1 MRGNSPQAETKVI
14 NNPKPKSYLMKIR
27 IAVLITMA
35 AAAWTCQAQPAT
47 PAQCG
52 FAAVTGTFYVN
63 TNAAWYNGAAEHP
76 GVDIAANGNIL
87 FGWEDDG
94 SVINDHEA
102 VWTLHDS
109 TGNLITPLTLQ
120 TNRSLLGNCSTYQS
134 TTNPWL
140 SFFRADNT
148 AIGGYTGWGGSWP
161 KANRFGNG
169 MGWSAMCWEIGYE
182 IDQLYD
188 IMMASQQMDCPT
200 TQLLN
205 NDGTPLRPGVI
216 SGMNNLGILSFTAAD
231 MSAAGGEDDV
241 RGGEIEYLSSGNIV
255 VMGYSRQ
262 TDDRVLTGQTAGNV
276 PIYRVWTPGGAE
288 VHTYAAASSE
298 ANGGDSH
305 RGIGV
310 TANGFAIRWGAD
322 GNAPTNGSTIRLFN
336 NAGNPVGANI
346 NLATL
351 TGHPEVAE
359 GGDGGGAGFHGNAVN
374 AYVWANSGGGTPWV
388 TVINADGTLRWSRKV
403 QDESDPISNGGA
415 SADVDAAIDQFG
427 RVIVVFNAA
436 TATNFEVV
444 SYTTQARF
452 FDKSGNP
459 LGPRFIVSETES
471 QLGVTG
477 NAILTQTPRVAWR
490 GNNVV
495 VAWQSKYAPT
505 ASGDTPPT
513 ALAAR
518 ILAAPITI
526 TSTSRSGTS
535 TTINWSGG
543 KAPYSLQRR
552 SPLTGAWG
560 TVQTGI
566 AGNTTTYTDASGP
579 AYYQVLCAQ

>member
-52 FAAVTGTFYVN
+52 FAAVTDTFYVN
-63 TNAAWYNGAAEHP
+63 TNAAWYNGNAEHP

-94 SVINDHEA
+94 SGINDHEA
-102 VWTLHDS
+102 VWTLHDA
-109 TGNLITPLTLQ
+109 TGNPITPLTLQ
-120 TNRSLLGNCSTYQS
+120 TNRSLLGNCSTYES

-140 SFFRADNT
+140 SFFRDDNT

-161 KANRFGNG
+161 HANRFGNG
-169 MGWSAMCWEIGYE
+169 LSWGAMCWEIGLE
-182 IDQLYD
+182 ISELSALNTAINGDD
-188 IMMASQQMDCPT
+188 TAT
-200 TQLLN
+200 VQLLN

-216 SGMNNLGILSFTAAD
+216 DGMTNLGILSFTIAD
-231 MSAAGGEDDV
+231 ATPAGQI
-241 RGGEIEYLSSGNIV
+241 RGGESVYLSSGNIATV
-255 VMGYSRQ
+255 GRSGQ
-262 TDDRVLTGQTAGNV
+262 NDDWILTGQTSGNV
-276 PIYRVWTPGGAE
+276 PVYRVWTPGGLE
-288 VHTYAAASSE
+288 VKGYTAASSE
-298 ANGGDSH
+298 ANGGSIY
-305 RGIGV
+305 RGLGV
-310 TANGFAIRWGAD
+310 TANGFAIHWGAD

-336 NAGNPVGANI
+336 NAGNPLSANI

-351 TGHPEVAE
+351 TGHPEVAG
-359 GGDGGGAGFHGNAVN
+359 GGDGGGAGFHGNAVD
-374 AYVWANSGGGTPWV
+374 AYVWANNGGGTPWV

-436 TATNFEVV
+436 SATNFEVV

-471 QLGVTG
+471 QLGVAG

-495 VAWQSKYAPT
+495 VAWQSAYAPT
-505 ASGDTPPT
+505 ASPST

>member
-1 MRGNSPQAETKVI
+1 MRIS
-14 NNPKPKSYLMKIR
+14 
-27 IAVLITMA
+27 IAVFITMA
-35 AAAWTCQAQPAT
+35 AAAWTCQANPVT
-47 PAQCG
+47 PAQNG
-52 FAAVTGTFYVN
+52 FAAVSSTFYVN
-63 TNAAWYNGAAEHP
+63 TNAAFLNLANSTEHP
-76 GVDIAANGNIL
+76 GVDINSAGNII
-87 FGWEDDG
+87 FGWENDG
-94 SVINDHEA
+94 SSITDFEA
-102 VWTLHDS
+102 VWTLTDP
-109 TGNLITPLTLQ
+109 TGTSLIAPTVQ
-120 TNRSLLGNCSTYQS
+120 TNRSMQGNVKNMESTINSY
-134 TTNPWL
+134 L

-161 KANRFGNG
+161 KANRFGSG

-182 IDQLYD
+182 IDELYD

-216 SGMNNLGILSFTAAD
+216 SGVTNLGILSFTAAD
-231 MSAAGGEDDV
+231 VSAGGGEDDI
-241 RGGEIEYLSSGNIV
+241 RGGELEYLSSGNIA

-262 TDDRVLTGQTAGNV
+262 TDDWVLTGQTAGNV
-276 PIYRVWTPGGAE
+276 PVYRVWTPGGAE
-288 VHTYAAASSE
+288 VHTFAAASSE
-298 ANGGDSH
+298 PNGGSSH

-336 NAGNPVGANI
+336 NAGNPLGANI

-351 TGHPEVAE
+351 TGHSEVAE
-359 GGDGGGAGFHGNAVN
+359 GGDGGGAGFHGNAVD
-374 AYVWANSGGGTPWV
+374 AYVWANNGGSPATPWV

-403 QDESDPISNGGA
+403 QDDSDPITGAPNG
-415 SADVDAAIDQFG
+415 DVDAAIDPAG
-427 RVIVVFNAA
+427 RVIVVFNGP
-436 TATNFEVV
+436 TATNFDIAL
-444 SYTTQARF
+444 YTVQARL

-459 LGPRFIVSETES
+459 LGPRFVVSETES
-471 QLGVTG
+471 LVDPLNPNG
-477 NAILTQTPRVAWR
+477 NGTPRVSWR

-495 VAWQSKYAPT
+495 IAWISQNSPSLQSQSIDQKV
-505 ASGDTPPT
+505 
-513 ALAAR
+513 LAAR
-518 ILAAPITI
+518 VLAAPVTI